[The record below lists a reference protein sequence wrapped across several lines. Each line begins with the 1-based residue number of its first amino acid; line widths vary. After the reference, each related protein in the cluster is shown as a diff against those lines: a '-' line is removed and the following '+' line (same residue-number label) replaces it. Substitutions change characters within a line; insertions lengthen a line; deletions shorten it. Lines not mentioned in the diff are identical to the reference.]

1 MKKHINNIDREWAA
15 DHFGHELWEVVDLI
29 GPNSAEALKLM
40 NILADKGSALSMV
53 YIGDTHANGRG
64 VERNIDLGIQWYRR
78 SAEAGSIEG
87 AFRLSKHLW
96 SKNKYN
102 ESIEVLK
109 KIAAS
114 GFSPAAFIIGS
125 TYFNGDN
132 VEKNNIEAVKYWKLA
147 EHNGHLLAKRS
158 LSIYL
163 RSGEEGIFGRVKG
176 YIKLF
181 AMLPESV
188 TVSANNP
195 SSDRLL
201 GWHEFSIKDYFPNA
215 NLL

>member
-1 MKKHINNIDREWAA
+1 MKKYIDNIDREWAA
-15 DHFGHELWEVVDLI
+15 DHFADELWDAVDLI
-29 GPNSAEALKLM
+29 GSNSAEALKLL

-64 VERNIDLGIQWYRR
+64 VERNIDLGIQWYQR
-78 SAEAGSIEG
+78 SAESGSIEG
-87 AFRLSKHLW
+87 AFRLSRHLW
-96 SKNKYN
+96 YKNKYK
-102 ESIEVLK
+102 ESIEILK
-109 KIAAS
+109 KIAVS
-114 GFSPAAFIIGS
+114 GFSPAAYILGS

-147 EHNGHLLAKRS
+147 ECNGHILAKRS
-158 LSIYL
+158 HSIYL

-215 NLL
+215 NLS

>member
-1 MKKHINNIDREWAA
+1 MKKYIDNIDREWAA

-53 YIGDTHANGRG
+53 YIGDTYANARG
-64 VERNIDLGIQWYRR
+64 VERNIDLGIQWYQR

-87 AFRLSKHLW
+87 AFRLAIELW
-96 SKNKYN
+96 HKNQYKD
-102 ESIEVLK
+102 SIEILK

-114 GFSPAAFIIGS
+114 GFSPAAFILGS
-125 TYFNGDN
+125 IYFNGDN
-132 VEKNNIEAVKYWKLA
+132 VEKNNIDALKYWKLA
-147 EHNGHLLAKRS
+147 EDNGHLLAKRR

-163 RSGEEGIFGRVKG
+163 RSGEEGIIGRFKG

-181 AMLPESV
+181 TALPEFV
-188 TVSANNP
+188 TVAAKNP
-195 SSDRLL
+195 GSDRLYS
-201 GWHEFSIKDYFPNA
+201 WHVFSIKNYFPNA
-215 NLL
+215 NLS